1 MVKIKTNSPIVIF
14 LVVAILLIFLHAVG
28 LLSPLENFLSTLTKP
43 LSVHLYGWSSSLNS
57 SYNANQDVEALQ
69 GQINRLTKEVSA
81 LTVANSGYLETAAE
95 NQKLRSTLK
104 FLSVNNF
111 QAVVAGIIAKQSP
124 ADDTGDLIINR
135 GRLDG
140 LRPGLGVV
148 SEEGVIIGKVISVKD
163 TSATVCLTTN
173 SNCQLPATIQNELK
187 TQGITVG
194 DLGLTIKMSYIP
206 QGEKISIGDMI
217 ITSGLGG
224 NIPRGLLIGKVAQ
237 VYNASNEVWQS
248 ATIEPLL
255 NFDNLTIVSV
265 IIP

>member
-1 MVKIKTNSPIVIF
+1 MVKIKTNNPIVIF
-14 LVVAILLIFLHAVG
+14 LVVATLLIFLHGVG
-28 LLSPLENFLSTLTKP
+28 LLSPLENFLLFAAKP
-43 LSVHLYGWSSSLNS
+43 LSVRLYDWSSSVSNS
-57 SYNANQDVEALQ
+57 YSANHDNEVLQ
-69 GQINRLTKEVSA
+69 AQINQLTKEVA
-81 LTVANSGYLETAAE
+81 VLTVANSGYLETAAE

-111 QAVVAGIIAKQSP
+111 QSVVAGIIAKQSP
-124 ADDTGDLIINR
+124 TDDNGDLIINR

-140 LRPGLGVV
+140 LRSGLGVI
-148 SEEGVIIGKVISVKD
+148 SEEGIIVGKIVNVKE
-163 TSATVCLTTN
+163 TSATVCLATN
-173 SNCQLPATIQNELK
+173 SNCQLAATIQNQLK
-187 TQGITVG
+187 TQGVTVG

-206 QGEKISIGDMI
+206 QGEKITVGDMI

-237 VYNASNEVWQS
+237 IYNASNEVWQS